1 MNTLNVLVNE
11 SGTEITPLPVV
22 TEYNQVSDHNGIPLS
37 SIVVESHEKVGN
49 LGHLQMFIDYRS
61 EKNGYID
68 LRRTGSSQLRKDSPC
83 GAAWRVKSC
92 PGHKHGRASGTSWRR
107 RETGHLVPKRAG
119 GIIYTSK
126 MDDLSVKKWLIL
138 FVPVIYVPS
147 NMGDRS
153 KTVDFSQELGIDG
166 RW

>member
-1 MNTLNVLVNE
+1 
-11 SGTEITPLPVV
+11 
-22 TEYNQVSDHNGIPLS
+22 
-37 SIVVESHEKVGN
+37 
-49 LGHLQMFIDYRS
+49 MFIDYRS
-61 EKNGYID
+61 EKKGYID

-147 NMGDRS
+147 HMGDLLGYVLRDAFETTCLRYFLKCMCHICVS
-153 KTVDFSQELGIDG
+153 YTCTNCLPIDKVKLCEGCKTS
-166 RW
+166 